1 MVKLDCDLIDDG
13 KTIRFPR
20 TLVII
25 LAGVIVLGVVSWS
38 VLKTANI
45 PETYA
50 KTEYVDKCIDG
61 LTRQHQIDLANS
73 NQRLIDAVQAMNK
86 QADFIVETVNKFE
99 RSVNKRFDK
108 IEQKID
114 KP

>member
-13 KTIRFPR
+13 KTIRFPK
-20 TLVII
+20 TLVVI

-73 NQRLIDAVQAMNK
+73 NQRLTDAIQAVNK
-86 QADFIVETVNKFE
+86 QTDLVIDTVNKLE